1 MAGKPDR
8 RRGTAAV
15 SRPGKPP
22 NRQVG
27 ALCWRRARDG
37 IRVLLITSR
46 DTGRWVIPKGW
57 PMHNRT
63 EAGAAEREAFEEA
76 GVQGAIDER
85 CFGVFFY
92 QKRLDSGRPV
102 PCVVRVY
109 PLEVR
114 TLLKSYPETGQ
125 RKVKWFSAEK
135 AARKV
140 TEPELKQL
148 IRAFAARHAA
158 AAAGKPEPQDAMTGA
173 AGPDDAQT
181 AEPQAGEADGQ
192 RAQATP

>member
-8 RRGTAAV
+8 RRGKTAMT
-15 SRPGKPP
+15 RPGRPP
-22 NRQVG
+22 SLQVG
-27 ALCWRRARDG
+27 ALCWRAAKSG
-37 IRVLLITSR
+37 LRVLLITSR

-76 GVQGAIDER
+76 GVKGLIEDR

-92 QKRLDSGRPV
+92 QKRLDNGRTV

-114 TLLKSYPETGQ
+114 TLLKSYPENGQ
-125 RKVKWFSAEK
+125 RRVKWFPADK

-140 TEPELKQL
+140 VEPDLTHL
-148 IRAFAARHAA
+148 IRVFAARHAA
-158 AAAGKPEPQDAMTGA
+158 AETEADAS
-173 AGPDDAQT
+173 
-181 AEPQAGEADGQ
+181 AEPDV
-192 RAQATP
+192 QATP